1 MLHESGYKQ
10 TRWQKPLSDLPEP
23 SGQILVLADPDQV
36 ATAKDHERLTKFIA
50 DGGHVIVTGILAA
63 FYLPKASS
71 EIDFANGMTWK
82 NATAIGPSAITK
94 AAPEIFL
101 APESYWNPLFN
112 SVQLYEQGGRT
123 RVVKYVYGKGEVIWW
138 ASATPLT
145 NEGLNQSGNLDF
157 FLACLGD
164 GKPEI
169 VWDEYI
175 HGYSETH
182 AGSVTRSPV
191 FWIFLQLGLL
201 SFAILAT
208 FSRRNGPIFPLITPS
223 RLSPL
228 EFVQTLGGLY
238 KHAKASSVVVDISY
252 QRFRY

>member
-1 MLHESGYKQ
+1 MPSKLNRSDRKLLLVACIVFVLLVAGALLFSSGQDIRAEIPTTYSTASGGAKAAYVLLHESGYKQ

-101 APESYWNPLFN
+101 APESYWNPL
-112 SVQLYEQGGRT
+112 
-123 RVVKYVYGKGEVIWW
+123 
-138 ASATPLT
+138 
-145 NEGLNQSGNLDF
+145 
-157 FLACLGD
+157 
-164 GKPEI
+164 
-169 VWDEYI
+169 
-175 HGYSETH
+175 
-182 AGSVTRSPV
+182 
-191 FWIFLQLGLL
+191 
-201 SFAILAT
+201 
-208 FSRRNGPIFPLITPS
+208 
-223 RLSPL
+223 
-228 EFVQTLGGLY
+228 
-238 KHAKASSVVVDISY
+238 
-252 QRFRY
+252 